1 MERLA
6 MATKISSFLSGDWIG
21 KSSNQ
26 NERVHLAR
34 MLLAVYI
41 AHHEGRHIS
50 RGEVYNAGHVSPD
63 SGPRYLK
70 NAERF
75 NLVEIK
81 SIPGMDRRTEY
92 VCATDELLRIMESN
106 LDAII
111 ATCPSS

>member
-1 MERLA
+1 MERLVMTA
-6 MATKISSFLSGDWIG
+6 QISSFLNGDWVG
-21 KSSNQ
+21 KSESP
-26 NERVHLAR
+26 NERAHLAR

-50 RGEVYNAGHVSPD
+50 RRELYNASRISTD
-63 SGPRYLK
+63 SGPQYLK

-81 SIPGMDRRTEY
+81 EIPEMDHWTES
-92 VCATDELLRIMESN
+92 VCPTEELIRIMESN
-106 LDAII
+106 LDVIV